1 MEAFHFQKK
10 MGMAAEKKQIK
21 EQQEEANKYRELM
34 EGLQSKTVE
43 NFLYELLHVQE
54 SIKAIVVENEASMEE
69 LEGKEAER
77 KEVEQKMKAAKKELA
92 VFTREQTLSNKKVAG
107 LEKELSKQQP
117 QEDALKES
125 VRRLA
130 KRAERNAKEE
140 AKLKND
146 LAAQQSLLE
155 ELRRS
160 LEEVQSAKADFE
172 KSAKDAADGE
182 VQLSADQVQ
191 EYHQRKEQAG
201 GQTAKLQSQLVDV
214 QTDTSA
220 SAGPGS

>member
-1 MEAFHFQKK
+1 M
-10 MGMAAEKKQIK
+10 
-21 EQQEEANKYRELM
+21 
-34 EGLQSKTVE
+34 
-43 NFLYELLHVQE
+43 QE

-92 VFTREQTLSNKKVAG
+92 VFQREQTLSNKKVAG

-201 GQTAKLQSQLVDV
+201 GQTAKLQSKLRHV
-214 QTDTSA
+214 TC
-220 SAGPGS
+220 